1 MQRCGE
7 FRESKEDKK
16 SEAHPAKPEKGE
28 TGCVLGA
35 GGVENRSEQVVAD
48 ENVQEIIYSI

>member
-16 SEAHPAKPEKGE
+16 SEAHPAKPEKAKPE
-28 TGCVLGA
+28 TSCQGLFNQIHEKATKKVP
-35 GGVENRSEQVVAD
+35 EAD
-48 ENVQEIIYSI
+48 FSS

>member
-16 SEAHPAKPEKGE
+16 SEAHPAKPEKAKP
-28 TGCVLGA
+28 GA
-35 GGVENRSEQVVAD
+35 FWVVEGMGTVGNG
-48 ENVQEIIYSI
+48 

>member
-16 SEAHPAKPEKGE
+16 SEAHPAKPEKAKPDAF
-28 TGCVLGA
+28 CVVVGLGTV
-35 GGVENRSEQVVAD
+35 GVA
-48 ENVQEIIYSI
+48 